1 MNVRA
6 SGFQDLVYKNG
17 QAGVTKASVTII
29 FDNTDKEHC
38 PIGYEQHKEITIT
51 RQVVIGGKNKYM
63 INGTNCLN
71 KRVQDL
77 FCSVQL
83 NVNNPHFLI
92 MQGRITKVL
101 NMKPPEILSMIEEAA
116 GTSMYEVKRMSTRS
130 TIERKDIKM
139 KELSSILDPVENLRF
154 GFDNF
159 RQNQFI
165 IDHCLQ
171 VVKEEIAPKLE
182 KMKTERQQVMEY
194 NKIQRELDLL
204 TRLYVAWRYVSA
216 EETAEKA
223 KIQVQQVHDKIA
235 ETRQKIV
242 DGATEVEELNK
253 LVQELQSKVDS
264 VIVTSTPNTP
274 TGSRTQALG
283 QCSTT
288 TGRTTPQEPA
298 LVNYYWDETCLDQGT
313 GQLSDDIMTTPRF
326 QMMPSHHEDSGSDNP
341 ENKQGP
347 PKEVPRRL
355 SETKTTKPR
364 RAPDTRNQDVALNA
378 SPRDIG
384 SRKRRRTLLKK
395 SKITGTSYKYTP
407 ASPRED
413 AAHIHTVGDDRSQQV

>member
-1 MNVRA
+1 MHTHNANSESDSPDEEEEFVETSDSSLEETEDCA
-6 SGFQDLVYKNG
+6 IKLQEVAPHKLKQAVFVLTEFIGGFQDLVYKNG

-139 KELSSILDPVENLRF
+139 KELSS
-154 GFDNF
+154 
-159 RQNQFI
+159 
-165 IDHCLQ
+165 

-216 EETAEKA
+216 EETADKA

-242 DGATEVEELNK
+242 DGASEAEELNK

-264 VIVTSTPNTP
+264 GKGGIILIKNTSIGTMLYHKSYPL
-274 TGSRTQALG
+274 SA
-283 QCSTT
+283 
-288 TGRTTPQEPA
+288 TGRTTPREPA
-298 LVNYYWDETCLDQGT
+298 LVNCWDETCLDQGT
-313 GQLSDDIMTTPRF
+313 GQLPDDVTRTPRF

-341 ENKQGP
+341 ENKQG
-347 PKEVPRRL
+347 
-355 SETKTTKPR
+355 STKRSTKK
-364 RAPDTRNQDVALNA
+364 AT
-378 SPRDIG
+378 
-384 SRKRRRTLLKK
+384 
-395 SKITGTSYKYTP
+395 
-407 ASPRED
+407 
-413 AAHIHTVGDDRSQQV
+413 

>member
-1 MNVRA
+1 MNVSAMSATESWVRA

-139 KELSSILDPVENLRF
+139 KELSS
-154 GFDNF
+154 
-159 RQNQFI
+159 
-165 IDHCLQ
+165 

-264 VIVTSTPNTP
+264 EKGGVLETLEK
-274 TGSRTQALG
+274 QLKEKDKLEAKALAN
-283 QCSTT
+283 QKNLKDTVAS
-288 TGRTTPQEPA
+288 EEK
-298 LVNYYWDETCLDQGT
+298 NKK
-313 GQLSDDIMTTPRF
+313 QLAKSL
-326 QMMPSHHEDSGSDNP
+326 
-341 ENKQGP
+341 
-347 PKEVPRRL
+347 KEVQYL
-355 SETKTTKPR
+355 SYSSCVP
-364 RAPDTRNQDVALNA
+364 TR
-378 SPRDIG
+378 
-384 SRKRRRTLLKK
+384 
-395 SKITGTSYKYTP
+395 
-407 ASPRED
+407 
-413 AAHIHTVGDDRSQQV
+413 

>member
-1 MNVRA
+1 MFQVRA

-139 KELSSILDPVENLRF
+139 KELSSVELEEVNPHLRGGRVENHLRKTTPSSPDRDSNLDLPVL
-154 GFDNF
+154 GD
-159 RQNQFI
+159 RAQH
-165 IDHCLQ
+165 DSR

-242 DGATEVEELNK
+242 DGATEAEELNK

-264 VIVTSTPNTP
+264 EKGGILETLEKQLKEKEKLEAKALANQKNIKDTLSSEEKNKKQLAKSLKEDQEYKHWDNALPQILFTLRNRENNT
-274 TGSRTQALG
+274 
-283 QCSTT
+283 
-288 TGRTTPQEPA
+288 
-298 LVNYYWDETCLDQGT
+298 
-313 GQLSDDIMTTPRF
+313 
-326 QMMPSHHEDSGSDNP
+326 
-341 ENKQGP
+341 
-347 PKEVPRRL
+347 
-355 SETKTTKPR
+355 
-364 RAPDTRNQDVALNA
+364 
-378 SPRDIG
+378 
-384 SRKRRRTLLKK
+384 
-395 SKITGTSYKYTP
+395 TGTSP
-407 ASPRED
+407 NELLLGRNFPRP
-413 AAHIHTVGDDRSQQV
+413 GDWTAPG